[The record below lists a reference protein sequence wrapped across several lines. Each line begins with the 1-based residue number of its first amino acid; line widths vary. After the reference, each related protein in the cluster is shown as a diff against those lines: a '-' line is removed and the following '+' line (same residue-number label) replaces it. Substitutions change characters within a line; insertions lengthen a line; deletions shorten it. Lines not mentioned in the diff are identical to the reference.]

1 MTERRY
7 EIGSKTNSPEALR
20 NRNRKTE
27 IIREKL
33 KTGPYLYSLMGKVR
47 ICGAILQVQSAILLP
62 CFGTVRVRPALSLK
76 AIAEGAGCEKKSK
89 ARIFYI

>member
-1 MTERRY
+1 MLGVRQPDDLRITERRY
-7 EIGSKTNSPEALR
+7 EIGSKTNNPEALR
-20 NRNRKTE
+20 NRNRKKE

-62 CFGTVRVRPALSLK
+62 CFGTVRIRPALSLK
-76 AIAEGAGCEKKSK
+76 AIAEGG
-89 ARIFYI
+89 RV